1 MKQAAT
7 AALIDSN
14 GVSLTEI
21 VKVRAYCSRNVVK
34 TDISPFIRNLPFR
47 EDTSAFTTENAS
59 GSTSHAANII
69 EAIGMGAKVRVEYDQ
84 T

>member
-1 MKQAAT
+1 MKEAAT
-7 AALIDSN
+7 AALINSN

-21 VKVRAYCSRNVVK
+21 VKAGVYCGRHVVK

-59 GSTSHAANII
+59 GSTSQAVNTSDAI
-69 EAIGMGAKVRVEYDQ
+69 EMACKGEG
-84 T
+84 